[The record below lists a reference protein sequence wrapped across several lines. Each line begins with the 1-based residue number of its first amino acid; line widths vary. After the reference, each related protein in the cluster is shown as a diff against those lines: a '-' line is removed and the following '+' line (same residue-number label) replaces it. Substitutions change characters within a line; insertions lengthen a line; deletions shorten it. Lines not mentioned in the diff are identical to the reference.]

1 MIRALYTLCLMFA
14 APFLMWGLYRNKPGK
29 PSVGKRWREHFGFT
43 PPLQIQQPPI
53 WIHAVSVGETIAVTP
68 LLKKLKARYPQTP
81 ILITTTTPTGAEQA
95 QKLAGIAEHRYMPFD
110 FPFAL
115 KRFIHQVK
123 PSQLLIME
131 TELWPNTLHTVAKA
145 GIPITVI
152 NARLSER
159 SCRRYAKFQ
168 AIFNLL
174 SAKLTRILC
183 QYPDD
188 AQRFIHLGVD
198 PDKVQVTG
206 SIKFDIQID
215 AEHLRRAHALRRQLG
230 SNRPIWIAAST
241 HAGEDEQILAA
252 HSALL
257 SQIPDA
263 LLILVPRHPERFQAV
278 YELAASQFVTQ
289 RRTSNPTAALDSH
302 INVYLGD
309 TMGEMLTLIGAADLC
324 FMGGSLIGHKVGG
337 HNMLEPAALGVPV
350 VTGPSYYNFAE
361 ITRSLLAIHGIEVI
375 ASSQQLAPWLSEHL
389 NNPPYMASQRAILR
403 DFMQTNQGAN
413 ERTLAYICPDAA
425 TKA

>member
-68 LLKKLKARYPQTP
+68 LLKKLKARYPQTQ

-168 AIFNLL
+168 AIFDLLAKNL
-174 SAKLTRILC
+174 SQILC

-188 AQRFIHLGVD
+188 AKRFIRLGVD
-198 PDKVQVTG
+198 PEKIQVTG
-206 SIKFDIQID
+206 SIKFDIEISPNVKQD
-215 AEHLRRAHALRRQLG
+215 GNKLRQYLG
-230 SNRPIWIAAST
+230 INRPVWIAAST
-241 HAGEDEQILAA
+241 HQGEDEQVLSAHLSILE
-252 HSALL
+252 HH
-257 SQIPDA
+257 PEA
-263 LLILVPRHPERFQAV
+263 LLILVPRHPERFSAT
-278 YELAASQFVTQ
+278 YDLSSKYFPTE
-289 RRTSNPTAALDSH
+289 RRTQNNSELLNEN
-302 INVYLGD
+302 IKVYLGD
-309 TMGEMLTLIGAADLC
+309 TMGEMLTLMEACDVC
-324 FMGGSLIGHKVGG
+324 FMGGSLLGNKVGG
-337 HNMLEPAALGVPV
+337 HNMLEPAALGKYIL
-350 VTGPSYYNFAE
+350 TGPSYYNFSDIVQEMLGFNA
-361 ITRSLLAIHGIEVI
+361 ITVIHTPEEMAQTISELFEVLKMDEQIESPSLLFIK
-375 ASSQQLAPWLSEHL
+375 Q
-389 NNPPYMASQRAILR
+389 
-403 DFMQTNQGAN
+403 NQGSIDK
-413 ERTLAYICPDAA
+413 TLGFIDIQH
-425 TKA
+425 